1 MPSFIDEYLVKLGAV
16 VDSSG
21 VGKFQAAL
29 HEMQTTAEFSVEGIA
44 KKMLV
49 VEAEMVAGF
58 ATIGLAAV
66 GLVDKVAMADQE
78 FRLFALHMYLGKEQA
93 RSLKIAMDA
102 LGQPLENLAW
112 DPELRERAR
121 RLIEDQRAMAP
132 EGDFN
137 AQMEKIRDVRFEF
150 TRMEVELE
158 YLGMHVVQDF
168 MQALG
173 FGPDELLTK
182 LRWIN
187 GWIIDHLPE
196 ISAKLV
202 KYFLPVWHDIEHI
215 MKDVWQVTLDFAQ
228 LFTNVIGMLSG
239 DPGLQGAISFDKF
252 AQAVEK
258 VVHWIALA
266 VDFLTQFIGLLT
278 GAVAGGM
285 IGTLIG
291 MIVGGIAGIP
301 GGPAGILAG
310 AVAGGVTGGAA
321 LSAVGGLAGD
331 VWDAYRTAHPA
342 TAALPGSTSGT
353 VSSDAMTL
361 AQRVSAQTG
370 VPPDLIWSQW
380 AHETGGFTHLGG
392 AFNLAGINVPGGAGK
407 DYRAFGSMTEF
418 GDYYAGLLKSNY
430 PQALT
435 ATNPEQFAQALKNGR
450 RGAWYA
456 DDAGNYT
463 RGMERYD
470 KMYKSGATSTI
481 GSINVTVG
489 GSSSS
494 ADEIARKVADQTGKR
509 VQRNLDE
516 FQQQSWAYNW

>member
-29 HEMQTTAEFSVEGIA
+29 HEMQSTAEFTVEGIS
-44 KKMLV
+44 KKLLT
-49 VEAEMVAGF
+49 VETELVAGF
-58 ATIGLAAV
+58 AAVGLAAV

-78 FRLFALHMYLGKEQA
+78 FRLFGLHMYIGKEQA

-112 DPELRERAR
+112 DPELRNRAR

-132 EGDFN
+132 EGDFD
-137 AQMEKIRDVRFEF
+137 AQMRKIRDVRFEF

-168 MQALG
+168 MKALG
-173 FGPDELLTK
+173 FGPDELLTR
-182 LRWIN
+182 LRKFNDWVTI
-187 GWIIDHLPE
+187 HLPE

-202 KYFLPVWHDIEHI
+202 HYFLPVWHDIERI

-239 DPGLQGAISFDKF
+239 DPALQGAISFDKF
-252 AQAVEK
+252 AMAVEK
-258 VVHWIALA
+258 VAHWIAVA
-266 VDFLTQFIGLLT
+266 TDWLTKFIGMIT
-278 GAVAGGM
+278 GVLAGGM

-310 AVAGGVTGGAA
+310 AVSGGVLFGAGGSA
-321 LSAVGGLAGD
+321 LGGLGGD
-331 VWDAYRTAHPA
+331 IWDAYRAAHPA
-342 TAALPGSTSGT
+342 SVKLPGGDTSSRLVSAMIAQESGGNPGAVSPKGAMGLMQLMPDTAAQLGVTNPFDPAQNVAGGTKYLNQMLSRYGGNIPTALAAYNAGPGRI
-353 VSSDAMTL
+353 DA
-361 AQRVSAQTG
+361 V
-370 VPPDLIWSQW
+370 
-380 AHETGGFTHLGG
+380 
-392 AFNLAGINVPGGAGK
+392 LAGKATLPYETQMYVARVMGRAG
-407 DYRAFGSMTEF
+407 Y
-418 GDYYAGLLKSNY
+418 
-430 PQALT
+430 
-435 ATNPEQFAQALKNGR
+435 
-450 RGAWYA
+450 
-456 DDAGNYT
+456 
-463 RGMERYD
+463 
-470 KMYKSGATSTI
+470 SGAV
-481 GSINVTVG
+481 NVG
-489 GSSSS
+489 GEVVNIMQPNAS